1 MRCASKTETDKPILK
16 ILEIIEKKKI
26 LRHVEM
32 AGFKPIYK

>member
-16 ILEIIEKKKI
+16 ILEIIEKKK